1 MQTSLTLI
9 WIKIILFLAKCFIFS
24 SEMGITMKKSFLYLL
39 SIFLIITLGCYG
51 VVKIVGTHETQKDNH
66 LLVSSFYPQYI
77 ILLNLVDNC
86 DSIAIKNMTSS
97 ATGCL
102 HDYQITSADMKK
114 LDHADAFIINGG
126 GMENFLDDI
135 LKVYPD
141 IKIIDS
147 CKNIELLENNYT
159 HYHEHNDNN
168 IDEESEEHSDK
179 HINADLDGHEEK
191 HNDDVSEEHSHEHGN
206 YNAHVWL
213 NPQNY
218 IKQIRN
224 ITLELCKI
232 YPNFKKQIND
242 NSKNYIN
249 RISTLQDKID
259 ILKSSINSEKK
270 RNAIIFHDSFS
281 YIADSFNLNIIKCIE
296 IESDSS
302 LSAGTI
308 ASTIDEIE
316 THDIR
321 LLLTEKQFKTTIADN
336 IASETKAK
344 VYVLDSLVTGD
355 YTKDSYI
362 KGMESN
368 IKTIQKIF
376 E

>member
-1 MQTSLTLI
+1 
-9 WIKIILFLAKCFIFS
+9 
-24 SEMGITMKKSFLYLL
+24 MKKSFLYLL

-147 CKNIELLENNYT
+147 CKNIELLENNYS
-159 HYHEHNDNN
+159 HSHEHNDNN

-179 HINADLDGHEEK
+179 HINADLDGHEKK
-191 HNDDVSEEHSHEHGN
+191 HNADVSEEHSHEHGN

-232 YPNFKKQIND
+232 
-242 NSKNYIN
+242 
-249 RISTLQDKID
+249 
-259 ILKSSINSEKK
+259 
-270 RNAIIFHDSFS
+270 
-281 YIADSFNLNIIKCIE
+281 
-296 IESDSS
+296 
-302 LSAGTI
+302 
-308 ASTIDEIE
+308 
-316 THDIR
+316 
-321 LLLTEKQFKTTIADN
+321 
-336 IASETKAK
+336 
-344 VYVLDSLVTGD
+344 
-355 YTKDSYI
+355 
-362 KGMESN
+362 
-368 IKTIQKIF
+368 
-376 E
+376 